1 MNVIETIV
9 KSFFASK
16 CDSTKFDEFVNGN
29 QVYFYEALSIL
40 IFPGATYRYK
50 TGRKRPSGSR
60 NTCSSIRRQGDRF
73 YEIRWSE
80 SEREPDRSQL
90 SNIHAR

>member
-29 QVYFYEALSIL
+29 QV
-40 IFPGATYRYK
+40 
-50 TGRKRPSGSR
+50 
-60 NTCSSIRRQGDRF
+60 
-73 YEIRWSE
+73 
-80 SEREPDRSQL
+80 
-90 SNIHAR
+90 